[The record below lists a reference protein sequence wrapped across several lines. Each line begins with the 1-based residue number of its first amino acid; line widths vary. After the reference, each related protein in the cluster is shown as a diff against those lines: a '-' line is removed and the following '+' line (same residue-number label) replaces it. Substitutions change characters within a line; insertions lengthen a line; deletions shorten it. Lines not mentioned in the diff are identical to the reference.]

1 MKKGRR
7 KFSGAF
13 KAKLA
18 LEALKERM
26 TLQELASKYEVH
38 PNQISGWKKE
48 FLDKS
53 SIVFET
59 KGNKDSDDQEK
70 EALYNKIGHMQ
81 VQIDFLKK
89 VLDK

>member
-53 SIVFET
+53 SLVFET